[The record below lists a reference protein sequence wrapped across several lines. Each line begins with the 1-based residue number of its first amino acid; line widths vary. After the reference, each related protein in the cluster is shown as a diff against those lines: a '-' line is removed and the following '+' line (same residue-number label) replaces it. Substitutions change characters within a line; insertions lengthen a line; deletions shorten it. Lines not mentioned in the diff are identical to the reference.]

1 VLAQPPAVWVTRP
14 YAQAQG
20 LAASLRARGYEPI
33 LAPLL
38 EITPAVDESLARHWA
53 EQLNH
58 FAWVFFVSANAAQI
72 GVAAIRRYRHWPPG
86 PPVAT
91 VGASSAA
98 ALRAL
103 GFAEV
108 WQPEG
113 GAESEAVLAAPW
125 SQSEQVAG
133 RSLLIVKGEG
143 GRSLL
148 AETLRQR
155 GADVHE
161 WACYRRLPGTWSEAV
176 GQVLAEGRLRAVLV
190 TSSEAARL
198 LPAIVEP
205 QRLQYLCQYIPAVA
219 NHPRVA
225 QTLAALGWQRIA
237 TAKKIGDAEL
247 IAQLETIDKEPGDE
261 RHF

>member
-1 VLAQPPAVWVTRP
+1 MPAQPPAVWVTRP
-14 YAQAQG
+14 YAQAHG

-33 LAPLL
+33 VAPLL
-38 EITPAVDESLARHWA
+38 EIAPAVDESLARHWA
-53 EQLNH
+53 EQLERL
-58 FAWVFFVSANAAQI
+58 AWVFFVSANAAEI

-125 SQSEQVAG
+125 TQPDQVAG

-143 GRSLL
+143 GRLL
-148 AETLRQR
+148 LPETLRQR
-155 GADVHE
+155 GANVHE
-161 WACYRRLPGTWSEAV
+161 WVCYRRLPGTWSQAV
-176 GQVLAEGRLRAVLV
+176 GQALAEGRLRAVLV

-198 LPAIVEP
+198 LPTIVGP
-205 QRLQYLCQYIPAVA
+205 QWLTHLCQHIPAVA

-237 TAKKIGDAEL
+237 TAQRVGDPDL
-247 IAQLETIDKEPGDE
+247 IAQLETIDKELADE
-261 RHF
+261 RHS